1 LKEHF
6 AKFGPINDIKLLRR
20 PDGKLIGCGFVEFE
34 KREDAKTALEE
45 CSGKPLMSK
54 IHTQNVIQR

>member
-1 LKEHF
+1 
-6 AKFGPINDIKLLRR
+6 LRR

-54 IHTQNVIQR
+54 MRIQNISCRDCRVKLTLL

>member
-1 LKEHF
+1 
-6 AKFGPINDIKLLRR
+6 LRR

-54 IHTQNVIQR
+54 IHTKFMFRDDK